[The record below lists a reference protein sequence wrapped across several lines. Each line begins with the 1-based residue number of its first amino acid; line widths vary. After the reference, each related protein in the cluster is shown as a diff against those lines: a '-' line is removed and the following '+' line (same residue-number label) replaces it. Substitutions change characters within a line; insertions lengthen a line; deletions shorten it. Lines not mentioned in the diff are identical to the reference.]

1 MNAATTSIAPYAYFH
16 TSTEFTM
23 LSSPQRL
30 PASSRSPHAS
40 PLFRQSPSHRRARAA
55 CRVFFPA
62 SAAAAASS
70 AASASTSAASSG
82 SSSDEDASDDGEWRD
97 GQVVDMRRGHPSGKN
112 HKVFF
117 HAPSVNVTSA
127 GGTMRARDGQTA
139 WLNMDTHKFVW
150 VEGAATRS
158 RSRRPATSKGALGG
172 LALGGED
179 ASSVVQAEVSASS
192 KRGSSASASASASQ
206 GSASDMSVETGS
218 EGMRCS
224 KGHALVRAVTTKDM
238 ECDEC
243 CCIFDKGATLHGCAK
258 CDFDLCEECVTTSSM
273 SLSPTSSVASE
284 ASSAASSSAS
294 SSSTSSSFALSDG
307 ESNVPHLPN
316 AKRQRVDVTEV
327 RASTQDLVS
336 RLRGMRDS
344 KGTAFDADNGGN
356 SGNGVY
362 SSGNGDPANHGDGG
376 DGANDGNDSSSDDGL
391 IITQPDRKVP
401 GVVFASQ
408 DSPMRE
414 ARAERREGDAL
425 SNLARSL
432 KSSQAS
438 RTPLATADYC
448 TVRPGDT
455 ERRVGASS
463 AGGAP
468 RKASTEFAARSGSPT
483 GEGGSKRA
491 PAGANARVR
500 TTPQRPAPSTTTR
513 FACTCA
519 FGGYDHK

>member
-1 MNAATTSIAPYAYFH
+1 MF
-16 TSTEFTM
+16 
-23 LSSPQRL
+23 SSPQRL
-30 PASSRSPHAS
+30 PAPSRSPHAS

-62 SAAAAASS
+62 SAAAATAAASS
-70 AASASTSAASSG
+70 AASASAASASAAAASSG

-117 HAPSVNVTSA
+117 HAPSVNVSAA

-158 RSRRPATSKGALGG
+158 GSRRPATSKGALGG

-179 ASSVVQAEVSASS
+179 ASSVAQAEVSASS
-192 KRGSSASASASASQ
+192 KGGSSASSASASQ
-206 GSASDMSVETGS
+206 ESASDMSVETGT
-218 EGMRCS
+218 EALRCS

-258 CDFDLCEECVTTSSM
+258 CDFDLCEECVTTSSL
-273 SLSPTSSVASE
+273 SLSPTNSVASE
-284 ASSAASSSAS
+284 ASSAASSAASLSAS
-294 SSSTSSSFALSDG
+294 SSSSFSSTSSSFALSDG
-307 ESNVPHLPN
+307 ESDVPHLPN
-316 AKRQRVDVTEV
+316 AKRQRVDDTEV

-344 KGTAFDADNGGN
+344 KGNAFDADNGGN
-356 SGNGVY
+356 SGNSGY
-362 SSGNGDPANHGDGG
+362 SSGNGDHAYHGNGG
-376 DGANDGNDSSSDDGL
+376 DDANDGNDSSSDDGL

-401 GVVFASQ
+401 GVVVASQ

-455 ERRVGASS
+455 ARRVGASS

-468 RKASTEFAARSGSPT
+468 RKVSTEFAARSGSPT
-483 GEGGSKRA
+483 SEGGSTRA

-519 FGGYDHK
+519 VVGGYDHE